1 MSTPDR
7 KFDRFSS
14 RRNNHS
20 PYESPFRRAR
30 LNNYSE
36 PDIDVSRIPSP
47 SPKYGASPRRS
58 FGQTRTLRGAYEATS
73 RTGTTMTDDF
83 ARPAPPLRS
92 AGGTPS
98 PRVRRQRDVPE
109 SMRSPVSNVSSPPG
123 ELLDAYRQINDADN
137 LVDLVEQDEYD
148 FQQEQLRTDRRGP
161 SPRHT
166 MRETHSRASDH
177 MDENLSFLDEL
188 TDDSLRAKLAN
199 HIRDEQRLK
208 RVTAKESPVFSRA
221 KVGIKAALSA
231 DSLQRREAQQLEETD
246 DGMDPSLNLPR
257 SWGSARRNRRD
268 WMSTLK
274 RRNVDA
280 PVEEPSRDEP
290 VVPGWEPEMD
300 FTARS
305 LQVSDSPP
313 MRRPAETRMEPER
326 VTERRSPRLTS
337 EGTPKS
343 ISPEKRRS
351 SQNGSPIPD
360 SPVVIYKDSSNKP
373 SMAKSDSQELLR
385 KLARAESP
393 PQNTPQTSTP
403 DSKPVDKWMLAKTP
417 VVTGAWVDTPMTE
430 RVTKPPEDTTDQIIS
445 PSKPERP
452 GSKSEETP
460 QRPKKQ
466 EQEKQQT
473 TRNQEVEQKET
484 RKQDQIQK
492 QSEKKPVQREREEA
506 KKPEEK
512 KVKRKLELIKPRL
525 PKSGLESVLEDA
537 KSEGHSLVL
546 GDDTINSL
554 QDMLDQDSSFIKT
567 EDDSSMEKQ
576 ADSMTP
582 EIGEDE
588 NAPFTAILER
598 MDSRVGMLS
607 KSLNE
612 TAQDL
617 DGVLKGMEAL
627 MLKHNINLSR
637 VQAVCQQQESKITGE
652 TRLGHFFRPDSPPR
666 LWRRDAISNRIR
678 TTRLGWLVFALLIWY
693 WSESVMCSYYSHP
706 FIAEKCDRNCLSP
719 DAPRFPFVLPT
730 MLWRWSHLSTVLTP
744 VLTIFVAFLRL
755 IAQLFGFWDGYSDD
769 SPSSVQPWGLNR
781 FGFGRDQGPPLR
793 HIPVIIKTV
802 PDGPRTQT
810 MGAATGLQNP
820 VQVNTN
826 RNPVQHWDSDGLSM
840 DNDEDL

>member
-47 SPKYGASPRRS
+47 SSKYGASPRRS

-83 ARPAPPLRS
+83 SRPAPPLRS

-98 PRVRRQRDVPE
+98 PRARRQRDAVE
-109 SMRSPVSNVSSPPG
+109 SVRSPVSDVSSPPG

-137 LVDLVEQDEYD
+137 LIDLVEQDEYD
-148 FQQEQLRTDRRGP
+148 FQQEQLRTDRRRP

-231 DSLQRREAQQLEETD
+231 DNLQRRETQQLEED

-257 SWGSARRNRRD
+257 TWGSARRNRRD

-274 RRNVDA
+274 RRNVDTPA
-280 PVEEPSRDEP
+280 EEPSKDEP

-313 MRRPAETRMEPER
+313 MRRPAETRIEPER

-337 EGTPKS
+337 EGTLKS
-343 ISPEKRRS
+343 ISPEKRRP
-351 SQNGSPIPD
+351 SQNGSPVAD

-373 SMAKSDSQELLR
+373 PMAKNDSRELLR

-403 DSKPVDKWMLAKTP
+403 DSKPVDKWVLAKTP

-430 RVTKPPEDTTDQIIS
+430 RVVKPPEDATDEIVS
-445 PSKPERP
+445 PSKPEKP
-452 GSKSEETP
+452 ESKSEENP
-460 QRPKKQ
+460 QRHEKQ
-466 EQEKQQT
+466 QQEKQQT
-473 TRNQEVEQKET
+473 TKNQESEKKEI
-484 RKQDQIQK
+484 RKQEPVQK
-492 QSEKKPVQREREEA
+492 QSEKKPVQREDT

-525 PKSGLESVLEDA
+525 PKSALESVLEDA

-546 GDDTINSL
+546 GDDTLNSL

-567 EDDSSMEKQ
+567 EDDSATDNGANPTTS
-576 ADSMTP
+576 D
-582 EIGEDE
+582 IGE
-588 NAPFTAILER
+588 NANASFATLLDR
-598 MDSRVGMLS
+598 MES
-607 KSLNE
+607 KIGSLGRSLNE

-617 DGVLKGMEAL
+617 DGLVKGIENI
-627 MLKHNINLSR
+627 MLKHNIIPSSMQAARQQHGSR
-637 VQAVCQQQESKITGE
+637 VTGE
-652 TRLGHFFRPDSPPR
+652 PRLGNFYLPDSPPR

-678 TTRLGWLVFALLIWY
+678 TTRLGWLIFALLIWY

-706 FIAEKCDRNCLSP
+706 FVAEKCDRNCLSP

-744 VLTIFVAFLRL
+744 VLTIFLAFLRF
-755 IAQLFGFWDGYSDD
+755 IAQLFGFWDGYLDD

-781 FGFGRDQGPPLR
+781 FGFRCAQGPPLR
-793 HIPVIIKTV
+793 DIPVIIKSV
-802 PDGPRTQT
+802 PDGQRTQGT
-810 MGAATGLQNP
+810 GAAAGLPSQ
-820 VQVNTN
+820 VQLNTN